1 MSNLRTD
8 GNNNTYNTGT
18 IQITNTQFITFYKQ
32 LTASEQT
39 SQSLEM
45 VDKLKRLPHLTFLFM
60 ASMPKYILSKTI
72 NMDNYM
78 AGN

>member
-45 VDKLKRLPHLTFLFM
+45 VDKLKRLPYLTFLFM
-60 ASMPKYILSKTI
+60 AGMPKYILSKTI